1 MNYGKK
7 KGMPLP
13 KSKPTMGDMNESMG
27 SAGIMRPAPM
37 AKPKSSP
44 RRKVSH
50 NTTLGK
56 YAGN

>member
-13 KSKPTMGDMNESMG
+13 KSKPTMGDMNEAMG
-27 SAGIMRPAPM
+27 SAGIMRREQPM
-37 AKPKSSP
+37 AKPKRKP
-44 RRKVSH
+44 RVGH

>member
-13 KSKPTMGDMNESMG
+13 KSKPTMGTLNEAMG

>member
-13 KSKPTMGDMNESMG
+13 KSKPSMGTMNEAMG
-27 SAGIMRPAPM
+27 SADIMRPAPM
-37 AKPKSSP
+37 AKPKRKP
-44 RRKVSH
+44 RVGH

>member
-7 KGMPLP
+7 NGMPLP
-13 KSKPTMGDMNESMG
+13 KSKPTMGDMNEAMG

-37 AKPKSSP
+37 AKPKRKP
-44 RRKVSH
+44 RVGH

>member
-13 KSKPTMGDMNESMG
+13 KSKPTMGDMNEAMG

-37 AKPKSSP
+37 ATPKRKPKMG
-44 RRKVSH
+44 H

-56 YAGN
+56 YATN

>member
-13 KSKPTMGDMNESMG
+13 KLKPTMGDMNESMG

-44 RRKVSH
+44 RRKVGH